1 MFCAMGLL
9 VTAQRPSVEAS
20 VALSRLP
27 SPSLILIVT
36 VLCVATDVRLS
47 PRDLPRAYHSAIIHA
62 MQRSYES
69 LRAELEDILEQYR
82 APFARD
88 GSRAGLTRGE
98 AVKRIRQL
106 GFTEGDAER
115 WLGSKPRSMSL
126 KLTSS

>member
-1 MFCAMGLL
+1 
-9 VTAQRPSVEAS
+9 
-20 VALSRLP
+20 
-27 SPSLILIVT
+27 VT

-47 PRDLPRAYHSAIIHA
+47 PRDLPRAHHSPIIHA
-62 MQRSYES
+62 MPRSYES

-115 WLGSKPRSMSL
+115 WLGSKPRSTSL